1 MNIQELKLQ
10 SNTTYKNIRDKSDK
24 RCAGCRWCDGGSGA
38 YSVSE
43 PAVSWHCPWWFP
55 QPPTLPG
62 LACSLWRI
70 HFRAIPK
77 SLGFTGSS
85 FPFWKSR
92 KCAQHIVDHHSP
104 WDSFFLGQHRKNKS
118 LVPLG
123 LPLGKAGFSV
133 GTFSLRGCC
142 YNHVGTGDLYCR
154 ESMWA
159 GRMLLSSG
167 RRTMWSVNRKE
178 RWCEGSVLTHGL

>member
-24 RCAGCRWCDGGSGA
+24 RCAGCRRCDGGSGA

-70 HFRAIPK
+70 HFRVIPK

-92 KCAQHIVDHHSP
+92 KCTQHIVYHHSP
-104 WDSFFLGQHRKNKS
+104 WDSLFLGQHRKNKS